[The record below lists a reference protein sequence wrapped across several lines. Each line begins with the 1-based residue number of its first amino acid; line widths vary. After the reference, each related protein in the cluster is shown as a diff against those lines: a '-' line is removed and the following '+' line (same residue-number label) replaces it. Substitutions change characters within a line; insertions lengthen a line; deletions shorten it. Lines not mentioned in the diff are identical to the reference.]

1 MSNTSTNYAEL
12 NVTNDDMKEMLA
24 EGTFQPVA
32 EQKTAPVKKKNVG
45 YRILALILTI
55 APIVCLCLIN
65 ITLIIPTARCAAAV
79 KAIRGAWGL
88 RFR

>member
-65 ITLIIPTARCAAAV
+65 ITLIISKKSGYAV
-79 KAIRGAWGL
+79 YEKTTLLNA
-88 RFR
+88 